1 MKWFSI
7 FAAGL
12 LALALSTVAFAQ
24 DPQVQPPQQSGKKAG
39 RRAGKQAGKLK
50 KMDANQDGQ
59 ITLDEWKGRDG
70 GFQKLDRN
78 NDGTIS
84 REEAAAGRQ
93 QIGKR
98 QLKKMDTDRNR
109 QITRSEWSGDP
120 EAFTRMDKNSDGI
133 LSGRELKGRR
143 RKG

>member
-1 MKWFSI
+1 MKLFSI
-7 FAAGL
+7 FAAGV
-12 LALALSTVAFAQ
+12 LALALSTVAVAQ
-24 DPQVQPPQQSGKKAG
+24 DPQTQPNRQGK
-39 RRAGKQAGKLK
+39 RHAGKRAGKLK

-59 ITLDEWKGRDG
+59 ISRDEWKGQDG

-78 NDGTIS
+78 NDGIIN

-93 QIGKR
+93 QMGKR
-98 QLKKMDTDRNR
+98 QLNKMDTDQNR

-120 EAFTRMDKNSDGI
+120 EAFNKFDKNNDGI
-133 LSGRELKGRR
+133 ISGRELKGRR